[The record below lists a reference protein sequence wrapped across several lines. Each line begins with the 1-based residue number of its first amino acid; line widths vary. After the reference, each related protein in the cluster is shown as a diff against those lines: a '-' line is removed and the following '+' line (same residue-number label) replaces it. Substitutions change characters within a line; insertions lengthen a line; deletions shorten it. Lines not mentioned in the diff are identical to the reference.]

1 MQNNENMPRI
11 LVLANLPPYVM
22 GGAENQVARLAEQ
35 WLTQGAKVEIAGH
48 RIPDGVQAV
57 GSRNIRMHHLGCF
70 NGAGRFGRALSYL
83 TSLLWFALWHRKDFD
98 VVYCRGLGDAAIS
111 MALLRTIKMCGW
123 KIIAVPINAHGH
135 GDAAFIRSIPG
146 WRFLSRLLDRQIS
159 KINLINH
166 ENAAELDAL
175 GITRP
180 ERSEI
185 PNGIPLRPAISR
197 KSVESIRR
205 LVWTGRFEEQKGLDL
220 LLSALAACRREGM
233 KFHLKLWGV
242 GSLQS
247 SLEAQVSELQLSD
260 AVTFAGACPVDKVRD
275 ALADADVFVLP
286 SRYEGMSNS
295 ALEAMEAGLPVLCT
309 NCGGID
315 RSVEQGAGWVCQ
327 KNSTEALRQ
336 ALMQMFSASDDRILA
351 FGEKARQIVEE
362 QFDIKSV
369 ASANLELMKSIFA
382 KEN

>member
-1 MQNNENMPRI
+1 MKNNENMPRI
-11 LVLANLPPYVM
+11 LVLANLQPYVM

-35 WLTQGAKVEIAGH
+35 WLIKGAKVEIAGH
-48 RIPDGVQAV
+48 RIPDGMQAI
-57 GSRNIRMHHLGCF
+57 GSQNIRMHHLHCF
-70 NGAGRFGRALSYL
+70 NGAGRLGRALSYL
-83 TSLLWFALWHRKDFD
+83 TSLLWFALRHRKDFD
-98 VVYCRGLGDAAIS
+98 VAYCRGLGDAAIS
-111 MALLRTIKMCGW
+111 MALLRTIKVCGW
-123 KIIAVPINAHGH
+123 KIIAIPINAHGH

-146 WRFLSRLLDRQIS
+146 WRFVSRLLDKQVS

-166 ENAAELDAL
+166 ENADELDAL

-180 ERSEI
+180 DRSEI

-197 KSVESIRR
+197 KNVGSIRR

-220 LLSALAACRREGM
+220 LLPALAACRQEGM
-233 KFHLKLWGV
+233 KFHLKLWGG

-247 SLEAQVSELQLSD
+247 SLESQVSQLLLSD
-260 AVTFAGACPVDKVRD
+260 VVTFAGACPAEKVRD

-315 RSVEQGAGWVCQ
+315 RSIGQEAGWVCQ
-327 KNSTEALRQ
+327 KNSVEALQR
-336 ALMQMFSASDDRILA
+336 ALMQMFSTPDDQILVY
-351 FGEKARQIVEE
+351 GEKARRIVEE
-362 QFDIKSV
+362 KFDIKSV
-369 ASANLELMKSIFA
+369 ASANLGLMQSISS
-382 KEN
+382 KEK